1 MKEEEKLNP
10 KDYISCQIING
21 PSKEN
26 ISQYAQGTVDRM
38 TMKAKMSNLTSGMTY
53 YYYAQVLFT
62 TGLGRA
68 DWYTTDIKSFTTK

>member
-1 MKEEEKLNP
+1 MKEEAKMNP

-38 TMKAKMSNLTSGMTY
+38 TMKAKMSNLTSY
-53 YYYAQVLFT
+53 DEINLQS
-62 TGLGRA
+62 
-68 DWYTTDIKSFTTK
+68 KH

>member
-1 MKEEEKLNP
+1 
-10 KDYISCQIING
+10 
-21 PSKEN
+21 
-26 ISQYAQGTVDRM
+26 M